1 MRKKLKDMTPFER
14 VEPRLKGLSNEE
26 ADDVAVQIIAQV
38 FAKHIY
44 IFKDGEEYYKGLMHR
59 IAEATRKYTK
69 EHSFELALGS
79 TIEKHKD
86 KLSGII
92 DKEEFTKLTERI

>member
-26 ADDVAVQIIAQV
+26 AEDVAVQIIAQV

-44 IFKDGEEYYKGLMHR
+44 IYIQGW
-59 IAEATRKYTK
+59 
-69 EHSFELALGS
+69 
-79 TIEKHKD
+79 
-86 KLSGII
+86 
-92 DKEEFTKLTERI
+92 